1 MTSGTSSLRD
11 SSSGGVASTPSL
23 TLTHAKPDGA
33 TGADDDVISHD
44 ISSDDAVVNVTKNQ
58 MSLQSNNSPQKVTT
72 DWREVKSK

>member
-11 SSSGGVASTPSL
+11 SSSGGMASTPSL
-23 TLTHAKPDGA
+23 TVTHAKPDGT
-33 TGADDDVISHD
+33 TGADDVISHD